1 MNVLLAG
8 AIIFAIGVAILV
20 IFSLDRTVKQQKSSI
35 TIMQQPS
42 SPLEYIEPMEQ
53 EKEVLSSEKIKLV
66 KEKELARKAEEN
78 VLSTDNKQEK
88 TKDEKESAD
97 QENNKSSE
105 MLQSFEDVRA
115 GEVQRNGQE
124 QFNLRKDEPPSV
136 IANDSGSWWL

>member
-20 IFSLDRTVKQQKSSI
+20 IFSLDRTVKQQKSGI

-42 SPLEYIEPMEQ
+42 SALEYIEPMEQ

>member
-20 IFSLDRTVKQQKSSI
+20 TFSLDRTVKQQKSSI

>member
-20 IFSLDRTVKQQKSSI
+20 IFSLDRTVKQQKSGI
-35 TIMQQPS
+35 TIIQQPS
-42 SPLEYIEPMEQ
+42 SALEYIEPMEQ